1 MSAALSTLKRDEVA
15 RATSGLN
22 VLLRL
27 GGSVGTALAAVLLT
41 SQLSTRLPSSGSEP
55 SALSTARNLSPA
67 ARSLMLQGL
76 AEAFAHTFV
85 WGFVVLVLA
94 MIAASFLPRKGLTRL
109 RRRAP
114 LTEWTDRH
122 DKTGAKDNPM
132 RLRIITT
139 PILLTG
145 AAASLDKESLRC
157 LHSTI

>member
-41 SQLSTRLPSSGSEP
+41 SQLSTRLPSSGNEP

-76 AEAFAHTFV
+76 GEAFAHTFV

-94 MIAASFLPRKGLTRL
+94 IVTASFLPRKKVD
-109 RRRAP
+109 P
-114 LTEWTDRH
+114 
-122 DKTGAKDNPM
+122 
-132 RLRIITT
+132 T
-139 PILLTG
+139 P
-145 AAASLDKESLRC
+145 SS
-157 LHSTI
+157 STPNGMD